1 MNYIQ
6 DISNV
11 NTFDIRNFGEVLTA
25 TENSILSLFDDSNQ
39 RQQIYISLHVDGS
52 YKLPPYTHAS
62 KNVAAAYAPEKLIDY
77 TSYYDQMIID
87 GYQIIV
93 YGGEWDARNNPGNM
107 DFLKNIKG
115 IKSSFW

>member
-77 TSYYDQMIID
+77 TSYYDQMITD